1 MCRRDPFIREPRKTG
16 RNTRFSV
23 EDNARALAA
32 VGCLSL
38 ALAALV
44 LYLGCARLRKVCR
57 KHLAQARAEARAET
71 LAETRDGGN
80 RASAAGAVPR
90 TPPHWTT
97 SLGDRGDPPPPS
109 YAASSP
115 RRHERARRL
124 SDSLSLAASSGRE
137 RLVSGAATANV
148 IGTRL
153 RHALAAV
160 AAPELVGRRSR
171 SLRQAPGG
179 VEARI
184 VFSDLLA
191 RSEDENGHAS
201 EADESV
207 ARSSR
212 GRPLRLATIAEEA
225 RNVEE
230 AAPLLDRIDSLPPPL
245 SAAQK

>member
-1 MCRRDPFIREPRKTG
+1 M
-16 RNTRFSV
+16 
-23 EDNARALAA
+23 
-32 VGCLSL
+32 
-38 ALAALV
+38 
-44 LYLGCARLRKVCR
+44 
-57 KHLAQARAEARAET
+57 
-71 LAETRDGGN
+71 
-80 RASAAGAVPR
+80 
-90 TPPHWTT
+90 
-97 SLGDRGDPPPPS
+97 
-109 YAASSP
+109 
-115 RRHERARRL
+115 
-124 SDSLSLAASSGRE
+124 
-137 RLVSGAATANV
+137 

-191 RSEDENGHAS
+191 RSEDETGHAL
-201 EADESV
+201 EADETRESV

-245 SAAQK
+245 GAARK

>member
-1 MCRRDPFIREPRKTG
+1 M
-16 RNTRFSV
+16 
-23 EDNARALAA
+23 
-32 VGCLSL
+32 GCLSL

-71 LAETRDGGN
+71 LAETRDGEN
-80 RASAAGAVPR
+80 RASPAGAVPR

-97 SLGDRGDPPPPS
+97 SPGDRGDPPPPS

-160 AAPELVGRRSR
+160 AAPELVGRRPR

-191 RSEDENGHAS
+191 RSGDETGHAL
-201 EADESV
+201 EADETRESF
-207 ARSSR
+207 ARISR

-230 AAPLLDRIDSLPPPL
+230 ASPLLDRIDSLPPPL
-245 SAAQK
+245 SAARK